1 MLRDDVAGDPCD
13 HFGIVAPEKALDPTT
28 EQPGA
33 VIFALIFYMPYF
45 ISGLA
50 TSYARLQAERVVSEN
65 KRVVFHNRLDE
76 PQVSDSI
83 HGLCFCISPRHLRRV
98 AVLDDAE
105 HVNRRR
111 LLERR

>member
-33 VIFALIFYMPYF
+33 VIFALIFHMPYF

-76 PQVSDSI
+76 PQVFDSI
-83 HGLCFCISPRHLRRV
+83 HGMSVRISRRHPH
-98 AVLDDAE
+98 ASPVLDDAE
-105 HVNRRR
+105 HVNRLRSF
-111 LLERR
+111 